1 MPNGTT
7 VVLPLPDARLL
18 VDACW
23 RTARARGIAGAAAAS
38 VASQLAN
45 AQSGDLSATID
56 QAELADLA
64 RTLERLGLT
73 LRLTPALIELQEV
86 VRRT

>member
-7 VVLPLPDARLL
+7 VVVPLSDARLL

-38 VASQLAN
+38 LANKLAN
-45 AQSGDLSATID
+45 AQSGDLSATLD
-56 QAELADLA
+56 QDELTELARA
-64 RTLERLGLT
+64 LERLGLT
-73 LRLTPALIELQEV
+73 LRLTPALIEVQEA
-86 VRRT
+86 VRRA